1 VRRLLVVG
9 SGGREHALCWALRR
23 ELPPPDTTIWCA
35 PGNPGTADIAVN
47 LAVSADDLVGVASYV
62 EQLNIQL
69 TVIGPEGPLARGLA
83 DHLRGSGRR
92 VFGPIASAARIEA
105 SKAFA
110 KELMAAAGVRTAR
123 SAIFTAPGPAMAY
136 VDRHGEPLV
145 VKASGLAAGKGAIV
159 CNSREEARRAVH
171 AMLEDR
177 SFGEAGATVVV
188 EEFLPGEELSVFAI
202 TNGHDVLLLPAA
214 QDHKR
219 LLDGDQGPNTGGM
232 GAYSP
237 VSIATPALLDRV
249 EHEILRPTLA
259 ELERVGA
266 PFRGVL
272 YAGLMIAPDGEPWVV
287 EFNCRLGDPE
297 AQAVLPLV
305 SGGLVEALRAAADGE
320 PLPSLDIAPPP
331 GAAVTTVLTARRYP
345 ERPETGAVLAVP
357 ADLPSDVLVFHAGTR
372 RREDGALVTSGGRVL
387 AVTAVRPTF
396 AEARS
401 ASVAA
406 AERIEFE
413 GKHFRRDIGWR
424 EAARLKIAD

>member
-1 VRRLLVVG
+1 MRRLLVVG

-23 ELPPPDTTIWCA
+23 ELPDLTIWCA
-35 PGNPGTADIAVN
+35 PGNPGTAEVAIN
-47 LAVSADDLVGVASYV
+47 LPVSANDLVGIASEV
-62 EQLNIQL
+62 DRHDVQL

-83 DHLRGSGRR
+83 DQLRGSGRR

-110 KELMAAAGVRTAR
+110 KEIMAAAGVRTAR

-188 EEFLPGEELSVFAI
+188 EEFLQGEELSVFAI

-237 VSIATPALLDRV
+237 VSIATPALLDHV

-272 YAGLMIAPDGEPWVV
+272 YAGLMIAPDGAPWVV

-305 SGGLVEALRAAADGE
+305 AGDLGEAFRAAADGE
-320 PLPSLDIAPPP
+320 PLPPLDITP
-331 GAAVTTVLTARRYP
+331 GTAVTTVLAARGYP
-345 ERPETGAVLAVP
+345 GRPETGAVLTVP

-372 RREDGALVTSGGRVL
+372 RREDGALVASGGRVL
-387 AVTAVRPTF
+387 AVTAVRSTF
-396 AEARS
+396 AEARR

-413 GKHFRRDIGWR
+413 GKQFRRDIGWR
-424 EAARLKIAD
+424 EAGRLTIDG